1 MRNKAPRPER
11 QNRANRRSNSRPDRK
26 NSPVIII
33 NVSWGDLVHKSDE
46 EIRSL
51 SDRLN
56 KNLRLARTKK
66 DDKSSKLI
74 EKEICYIQREADQR
88 ERRKRAHSNFLRK

>member
-1 MRNKAPRPER
+1 MRNKTTRSDRNNR
-11 QNRANRRSNSRPDRK
+11 QDRRSQQRPDRK
-26 NSPVIII
+26 NDPIIII
-33 NVSWGDLVHKSDE
+33 NINWEDLVHKNDE

-66 DDKSSKLI
+66 DEKSSKLI
-74 EKEICYIQREADQR
+74 EKEICYIQREIDQR
-88 ERRKRAHSNFLRK
+88 DKRKKAHFNFRK